1 VSFAGKRTA
10 ASEAGAIATN
20 APSLAALNALRAVQT
35 LADQKRGTM
44 DALNYSAS
52 VGVTTD
58 VDMGAFIPPGAAD
71 TQDSFAADTL
81 ATFDPFKM
89 YEAISS
95 VHRDG
100 TMPVERACSS
110 RRWSCG
116 PELMLKQEAAE
127 QLQEFETT

>member
-1 VSFAGKRTA
+1 
-10 ASEAGAIATN
+10 
-20 APSLAALNALRAVQT
+20 
-35 LADQKRGTM
+35 M

-58 VDMGAFIPPGAAD
+58 VDMGAFIPPGAPD

-89 YEAISS
+89 YDAISS

-100 TMPVERACSS
+100 TMPVRVRLFFLSMDT
-110 RRWSCG
+110 R
-116 PELMLKQEAAE
+116 PDVPMLKQRLLNNFQRLWRRHAAPVRYR
-127 QLQEFETT
+127 